1 MTEPRNPPYGAPI
14 DRSIPD
20 ALSGLFQE
28 VILDHYRRPRNKGA
42 LEDPTHT
49 ITMNNPFCGDV
60 IELSLT
66 VRGDVIEKA
75 RFQGKGCSISLAS
88 VSMMARKLEG
98 TKVADA
104 QALSVK
110 FTRLLHGERELEGD
124 KELGDLRALSGV
136 SKFPV
141 RIKCA
146 LLGFNCLQEL
156 IGESG
161 SSGDRAAGHEPG
173 STR

>member
-1 MTEPRNPPYGAPI
+1 VTEPKNPRYGAPI

-42 LEDPTHT
+42 LEAPTHT
-49 ITMNNPFCGDV
+49 ITMNNPLCGDV
-60 IELSLT
+60 IELSLR
-66 VRGDVIEKA
+66 VRGDVIEQA

-88 VSMMARKLEG
+88 ASMMARKLEG
-98 TKVADA
+98 TNVADA
-104 QALSVK
+104 RALSAK

-136 SKFPV
+136 SRFPV

-146 LLGFNCLQEL
+146 LLGFNCLEEL
-156 IGESG
+156 IGESD
-161 SSGDRAAGHEPG
+161 SSSDPASGHEPG
-173 STR
+173 AER